1 MFSGY
6 WNRPEATLAL
16 LRNLWLHTGDL
27 GRFDVDGNF
36 YFVDRKKDYLRR
48 RGENIS
54 SYELEA
60 TFLRHPDVLEAAV
73 HAVPSEVSEDDVK
86 VTAVLAPGAELTE
99 RRLCLWAA
107 ERLPYFAVPRYVEFR
122 AELPKNPVGRVLKY
136 RLREEGRT
144 TATWDRE
151 ESDVRLAKR

>member
-6 WNRPEATLAL
+6 WHRPEATLSL

-60 TFLRHPDVLEAAV
+60 TFLRHPHVREAAV
-73 HAVPSEVSEDDVK
+73 HAVPSQVSEDDVK

-99 RRLCLWAA
+99 RQLCLWAA